1 MQIITNKSH
10 KELKEHGSF
19 QFPVLVS
26 RECHSGYET
35 GAFLWHWHPEVELNL
50 VTDSMI

>member
-1 MQIITNKSH
+1 MQIITNKSR

-26 RECHSGYET
+26 RECLSGYET
-35 GAFLWHWHPEVELNL
+35 GAFL
-50 VTDSMI
+50 